1 MSGLHIIWFREDLRV
16 HDQAALRAACQAVTR
31 DGGQVMALYVLP
43 KATQNDAFTAS
54 HRGRFLF
61 SALADLR
68 AALAQRG
75 AVLHL
80 RYGDVLDV
88 LSDLHTQ
95 HRVLSLDFHQSRL
108 ADPME
113 KAVEAWS
120 LRAGVR
126 MRVHAQFHP
135 GMTAQSTES
144 WQMLWERF
152 MARPRHE
159 APDEL
164 HAANVGIGTWP
175 REELE
180 GELGGRKSAIQT
192 LRHLFGGTVGVK
204 DLPSGPD
211 AFAALEPHL
220 RLGVVSL
227 REVWQAAISA
237 HQQALKSG
245 LDIRAASIASFLQ
258 VLPDFID
265 SPNGRSRV
273 NQRARSTK
281 ATKPGHQFSLGL
293 GDSGV

>member
-1 MSGLHIIWFREDLRV
+1 MPGLHIIWFREDLRV

-31 DGGQVMALYVLP
+31 DGGELMALYVLP
-43 KATQNDAFTAS
+43 KAAQNDAFTAS
-54 HRGRFLF
+54 DRGRFLF

-68 AALAQRG
+68 TALAQRG

-80 RYGDVLDV
+80 RYGDVLEV

-95 HRVLSLDFHQSRL
+95 HRVLSLDFHHSRL
-108 ADPME
+108 SDPTE

-126 MRVHAQFHP
+126 IRMHAQLHP
-135 GMTAQSTES
+135 GMTAHGPES
-144 WQMLWERF
+144 WQMVWERF

-164 HAANVGIGTWP
+164 ISANVGIGAWP
-175 REELE
+175 REELK

-192 LRHLFGGTVGVK
+192 LRRLFGGTVGGK

-227 REVWQAAISA
+227 REVWQAAIGA

-245 LDIRAASIASFLQ
+245 MDIRAASIASFLQ

-265 SPNGRSRV
+265 SPKGQSGANR
-273 NQRARSTK
+273 RARPPK